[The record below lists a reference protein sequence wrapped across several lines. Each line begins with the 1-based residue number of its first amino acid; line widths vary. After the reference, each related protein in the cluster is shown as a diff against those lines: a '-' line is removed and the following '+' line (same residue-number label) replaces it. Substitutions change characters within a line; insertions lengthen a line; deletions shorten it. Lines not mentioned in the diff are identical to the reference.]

1 MRKVWL
7 IRNDAF
13 SEELENGGFISI
25 GWDGTDNLDAISL
38 EVEDLMTDLSRV
50 LPDSSVGS
58 QRTWAHTL
66 RRFYYE
72 VNEGDVVVGP
82 YNEGQLLR
90 LGTVTG
96 HYYYVEE
103 ASTHRHR
110 KAVQWTVSE
119 FPKRALPD
127 QVQEG
132 LRSISTLSRIHREPE
147 LFIELATN
155 PEKAQRI
162 INEAKST
169 SPTPRTGQDNVWM
182 VSANVGNEDKTEE
195 FLKGGYWSLND
206 GLPDL
211 ALEMKPG
218 ERIAMKS
225 PVVRKVDDVP
235 FENYDIPVSTMI
247 VKARGEIR
255 RVENDRV
262 QVDWDSD
269 FTAREW
275 YFFTHR
281 HPVWRLSPNNR
292 WSPHL
297 ARFIFEDEE
306 QDIDAF
312 LNSEFWRR
320 YRDEGERLRRLDARR
335 PSKT

>member
-1 MRKVWL
+1 
-7 IRNDAF
+7 
-13 SEELENGGFISI
+13 
-25 GWDGTDNLDAISL
+25 
-38 EVEDLMTDLSRV
+38 
-50 LPDSSVGS
+50 
-58 QRTWAHTL
+58 
-66 RRFYYE
+66 
-72 VNEGDVVVGP
+72 
-82 YNEGQLLR
+82 
-90 LGTVTG
+90 
-96 HYYYVEE
+96 
-103 ASTHRHR
+103 
-110 KAVQWTVSE
+110 
-119 FPKRALPD
+119 
-127 QVQEG
+127 
-132 LRSISTLSRIHREPE
+132 
-147 LFIELATN
+147 
-155 PEKAQRI
+155 
-162 INEAKST
+162 AKST

-312 LNSEFWRR
+312 LNSEVWRR
-320 YRDEGERLRRLDARR
+320 YRDEGERRRRLDARR
-335 PSKT
+335 PSKTSYRKANPSADKVYDAVDAWKAALLEGRSLFSQEPFDYREAAAGFVEYFVKRPDIGEGTFTGKLYSQLEDAPTSTVQLAAEIMFIYTLPMQPSRMKHETKVSHIREILSWRATTSPLPEELEAALRPG